1 MAKLGINTGT
11 TPNDGTGD
19 TLLTGAVK
27 INSNFT
33 ELYNLL
39 GNGTALTGVVTSLTA
54 GTNISLSGSTG
65 NVTIN
70 STGGGS
76 GITTANINA
85 NTLKVS
91 GVSTFT
97 GAIDANGALDVDG
110 QTDLDVLN
118 VADTATFSSN
128 IDANGNLD
136 VDGQT
141 DLDVLNVAEAAS
153 FAAKITA
160 AKVDNVI
167 PFYYDNA
174 GQLPSATT
182 YHGAFAHVHATGK
195 AYFAHGGNWV
205 EIVSESAD
213 NKVGAG
219 DEDYTVGT
227 IVAGLSTL
235 GNVVFN
241 SGIVTAISSGIVTYY
256 GDGSKLTGIS
266 TVGGGNTLNVDT
278 QSLIVAGV
286 STFESDVEIKSNQP
300 LKMGMPGAAAG
311 EVRIYTGSGSNND
324 YFSINSSSGTN
335 VDITHT
341 GNSAEDLRLLVTRNI
356 GINSSIPSAELDIIA
371 NTKIAG
377 VVTATKFVGDG
388 SGITGVT
395 ASGTGIIIRS
405 NNTLVGTASTINFGS
420 NLNVSPASVGV
431 VTVTSVGAGGT
442 WANFDGVS
450 GVTTSK
456 KVRIQSDLQVTGV
469 VTATTFLGNLTGAVT
484 GDVTGTAT
492 TATNLANAANITT
505 GTIADARF
513 PATLPAASAAN
524 LTSIP
529 AANITG
535 TLPAISGANLTNLTS
550 GNLTGALPAI
560 SGANLT
566 NLDAAD
572 LASGTIPDARF
583 PSVLPAVGGQSLT
596 GVTTDVEFAGL
607 QAQVNTLANN
617 LNIIGFYNATAGV
630 VTSLTVVGESRSYI
644 GIGSTL
650 PSAGIHTGDYLIV
663 STNGENVGIASFLT
677 TGISTAY
684 SGDWIV
690 GASGTEW
697 EVLSYSSSVVAPR
710 ATRSDFAATLETN
723 SSVNTSGIIT
733 AASFAGDGTNLT
745 GVASTD
751 YIVTGTAATFNNVA
765 IFNDNLKIADNVRA
779 QFGNGFDLQIYH
791 DGSNS
796 YVSDTGALRVGYGGT
811 TELYFSTSKKLETVS
826 TGATVTGTMF
836 ATQFSG
842 GGLMA
847 ERTTVSGATTAIG
860 NNGIG
865 NINITGFKSYSLMKV
880 GLSTAGWFRLYTD
893 STSRTNDAS
902 RSVGIDPSPG
912 SGVIAEVVTTGVST
926 SQMITPFVT
935 GGNMDEPATTTMYA
949 SVKNLSGVTTEI
961 SVNLTL
967 LQLEA

>member
-19 TLLTGAVK
+19 TLLSGAVK

-33 ELYNLL
+33 ELYDLL
-39 GNGTALTGVVTSLTA
+39 GNGTALSGVVTSLTA

-65 NVTIN
+65 SITIN
-70 STGGGS
+70 STAGGVAS
-76 GITTANINA
+76 TANVRSDSLI
-85 NTLKVS
+85 VS

-97 GAIDANGALDVDG
+97 GAIDANGAIDVDG
-110 QTDLDVLN
+110 HAELDN
-118 VADTATFSSN
+118 VNISGVSTFGGN
-128 IDANGNLD
+128 IDLNASID
-136 VDGQT
+136 VDGHT
-141 DLDVLNVAEAAS
+141 ELDDLNVTGVS
-153 FAAKITA
+153 TFAKIIGAQT
-160 AKVDNVI
+160 DNVI
-167 PFYYDNA
+167 PFYFANA
-174 GQLPSATT
+174 GQLPNAST

-205 EIVSESAD
+205 EIVSESSD

-241 SGIVTAISSGIVTYY
+241 SGIVTSVASGVVTYY

-266 TVGGGNTLNVDT
+266 TVGGGDTTTVNTNQLNV
-278 QSLIVAGV
+278 SGI
-286 STFESDVEIKSNQP
+286 STFESNVEIKTNQP
-300 LKMGMPGAAAG
+300 LIMGEQLGAAG
-311 EVRIYTGSGSNND
+311 EVRIFTGGPNIND
-324 YFSINSSSGTN
+324 YFAIDSSSGDDVN
-335 VDITHT
+335 IKHQ
-341 GNSAEDLRLLVTRNI
+341 GANAGDLHLLVNNKI
-356 GINSSIPSAELDIIA
+356 GINSSFPTAELDIHA
-371 NTKIAG
+371 HTKITG

-388 SGITGVT
+388 AGLTGVT
-395 ASGTGIIIRS
+395 ASGTGIIIRA
-405 NNTLVGTASTINFGS
+405 NNSLVGTASTINFGT
-420 NLNVSPASVGV
+420 NLNVSPVSVGV
-431 VTVTSVGAGGT
+431 VTVTAVGAGGT

-456 KVRIQSDLQVTGV
+456 KVRIQNDLQVTGV

-492 TATNLANAANITT
+492 TATNLANAANITA

-513 PATLPAASAAN
+513 PATLPASSAAN
-524 LTSIP
+524 LTNIP

-535 TLPAISGANLTNLTS
+535 ALPAISGANLTNLSS

-572 LASGTIPDARF
+572 LASGTVPDARF
-583 PSVLPAVGGQSLT
+583 PSILPAVSGQSLT

-630 VTSLTVVGESRSYI
+630 VTSLTVIGESRGYI

-677 TGISTAY
+677 TGISTAF

-723 SSVNTSGIIT
+723 SSVNTTGIIT
-733 AASFAGDGTNLT
+733 AASFTGDGTNLT

-765 IFNDNLKIADNVRA
+765 IFNDNLRIADNVKA
-779 QFGNGFDLQIYH
+779 QFGTGFDLQIYH

-796 YVSDTGALRVGYGGT
+796 YLSDTGALRVGYGGT

-865 NINITGFKSYSLMKV
+865 NTDITGFKSYALMKV